1 MHRGASQAGKR
12 EPKTS
17 MKIRIAWRK
26 MQKPMSMSFSLHQER
41 LVMSILPRFLVLDM
55 IADMARIDDYL
66 LPQQFHKIYI
76 HRYKDVR

>member
-1 MHRGASQAGKR
+1 MYRGASPAGER

-17 MKIRIAWRK
+17 MKIS
-26 MQKPMSMSFSLHQER
+26 QKHLEENPSHFDMVHVLQER

-55 IADMARIDDYL
+55 IGDMAPIDEYL

-76 HRYKDVR
+76 HHYKDVR